1 MIYKEKTVCFTG
13 HRLLKENQDILF
25 STVYNTV
32 ELLIKDGYLYFCT
45 GGARGF
51 DALAAEVVLCLKAKY
66 PNIHLILVLPFQNHY
81 EHEKTWNNTEIEQL
95 ETHKNKASRVIYTQE
110 AYSRGCYYK
119 RDRQLV
125 DHSSVCIAYQ
135 YKNSGGTAYTTK
147 YAIENGL
154 KVINIK

>member
-1 MIYKEKTVCFTG
+1 MIYPEKTACFTG
-13 HRLLKENQDILF
+13 HRVLKEP
-25 STVYNTV
+25 YNSIYQNTYQIV
-32 ELLIKDGYLYFCT
+32 EKLITDGYAFFCT

-51 DALAAEVVLCLKAKY
+51 DSLAADVIISLKEKY
-66 PNIHLILVLPFQNHY
+66 PHIQLILILPFQNHY
-81 EHEKTWNNTEIEQL
+81 EHEKTWTNTEIEQL

-125 DHSSVCIAYQ
+125 DLSSVCIAYQ
-135 YKNSGGTAYTTK
+135 YKSTGGTAYTTK
-147 YAIENGL
+147 YAIKNGL

>member
-13 HRLLKENQDILF
+13 HRLIKENQNILF

-51 DALAAEVVLCLKAKY
+51 DTLAAEVIISLKEKY
-66 PNIHLILVLPFQNHY
+66 PNIQPILILPFQNHY
-81 EHEKTWNNTEIEQL
+81 EQKKSWTNKEIEQL
-95 ETHKNKASRVIYTQE
+95 EKHKKIASRVIHIQE
-110 AYSRGCYYK
+110 AYGRGCYYK

-125 DHSSVCIAYQ
+125 DASSICICYQ
-135 YKNSGGTAYTTK
+135 YKNSGGTAYTVK
-147 YAIENGL
+147 YAKEHNITI
-154 KVINIK
+154 INI

>member
-25 STVYNTV
+25 STVYDTV
-32 ELLIKDGYLYFCT
+32 ELLIENGYLYFCT

-51 DALAAEVVLCLKAKY
+51 DALAAEVIISLKEKY
-66 PNIHLILVLPFQNHY
+66 PNIQLILILPFQNHY
-81 EHEKTWNNTEIEQL
+81 EHEKTWGTEEIIQL
-95 ETHKNKASRVIYTQE
+95 ENHKNKASRVIYTQD

-125 DHSSVCIAYQ
+125 DISSVCIAYQ
-135 YKNSGGTAYTTK
+135 YKNSGGIAYTTK
-147 YAIENGL
+147 YAVKNCL

>member
-13 HRLLKENQDILF
+13 HRLLKENQDVLF
-25 STVYNTV
+25 STVYDTV
-32 ELLIKDGYLYFCT
+32 ELLIRDGYLYFCT

-51 DALAAEVVLCLKAKY
+51 DALAAEVVLALKEQY
-66 PNIHLILVLPFQNHY
+66 PHIQLILILPFQNHY
-81 EHEKTWNNTEIEQL
+81 EHEKTWTTTEIKRL
-95 ETHKNKASRVIYTQE
+95 ETHKNKAFKVVYTQE
-110 AYSRGCYYK
+110 AYGRGCYYK

-125 DHSSVCIAYQ
+125 DISSVCIAYQ

-147 YAIENGL
+147 YAIKNGL